1 MAKKLSTFFLSVS
14 ILALLVSFLL
24 LLYEELVPYSVL
36 SDFTAIIIIVFL
48 FLPLSYYSASRI
60 VDTY

>member
-1 MAKKLSTFFLSVS
+1 MAKKLNTFFLSVS